1 MGLIKWLDK
10 RFEETCLMVMLL
22 LINLIIGYSV
32 FMRYAVQDSL
42 SWAEEVT
49 RYLFVWSAF
58 LSLSYCV
65 RIGTSIRIDIVMQSL
80 PNHFKKLNML
90 LVDVIQIAFFAYCL
104 KGGVNVT
111 QSMINSGQSSPA
123 LNAPM
128 YFVYGASAVGFALGI
143 ARSLQH
149 MLTSFKPE
157 KIDAK
162 TAKVGE

>member
-1 MGLIKWLDK
+1 MLDGNVAFDK
-10 RFEETCLMVMLL
+10 SDNRVLCFYEICSSRFSIVGGRSYQISICLVC
-22 LINLIIGYSV
+22 
-32 FMRYAVQDSL
+32 
-42 SWAEEVT
+42 
-49 RYLFVWSAF
+49 
-58 LSLSYCV
+58 YCV

-149 MLTSFKPE
+149 MLTIFKPE